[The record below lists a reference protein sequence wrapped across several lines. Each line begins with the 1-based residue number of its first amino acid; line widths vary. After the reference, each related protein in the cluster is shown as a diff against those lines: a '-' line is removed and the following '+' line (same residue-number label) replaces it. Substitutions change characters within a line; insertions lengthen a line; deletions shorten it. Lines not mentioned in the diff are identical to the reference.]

1 MTTDSAKALY
11 QIPVIKVS
19 GLDYDT
25 YTVKIEVGYGEFFDH
40 TGNDSY
46 SFWLDAV
53 RVYDPMGKDKSDYAQ
68 DGEGYPQYIK
78 LHDALVA
85 DNVKT
90 TLFIDGAA
98 AANITD
104 YKNRGPNNEVYLAT
118 GQAITFTVPGDT
130 NIASVQIGAK
140 APSGMAATMVVGT
153 DGQQISTA
161 TEQT

>member
-1 MTTDSAKALY
+1 MCIRDREYTGQQIDLCYLLQLWREILDFDTYAAGEGSTVQKIVDGSVYGGDAAGVTTDSAKALY

-25 YTVKIEVGYGEFFDH
+25 YTVKIEVGYGEFYDH

-46 SFWLDAV
+46 SFWLDAI
-53 RVYDPMGKDKSDYAQ
+53 RVYDPMGKNKDVYAQ

-98 AANITD
+98 AADI
-104 YKNRGPNNEVYLAT
+104 RCV
-118 GQAITFTVPGDT
+118 
-130 NIASVQIGAK
+130 
-140 APSGMAATMVVGT
+140 
-153 DGQQISTA
+153 
-161 TEQT
+161 